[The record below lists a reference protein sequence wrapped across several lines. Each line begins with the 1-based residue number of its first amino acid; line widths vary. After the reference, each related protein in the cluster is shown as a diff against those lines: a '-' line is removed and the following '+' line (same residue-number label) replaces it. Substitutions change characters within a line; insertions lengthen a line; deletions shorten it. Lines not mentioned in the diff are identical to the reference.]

1 MFSATLRV
9 WIGLVIPG
17 RIGSSALASLANQR
31 CRTSNPQKRIL
42 GGNIARFVVLVNDRS
57 AEVDVAEDMPL
68 LYVLANALDLK
79 GPRFG
84 CGLAAVTVYFGRGE
98 FGQGTLTGMML

>member
-1 MFSATLRV
+1 
-9 WIGLVIPG
+9 
-17 RIGSSALASLANQR
+17 
-31 CRTSNPQKRIL
+31 
-42 GGNIARFVVLVNDRS
+42 
-57 AEVDVAEDMPL
+57 VAEDMPL

>member
-1 MFSATLRV
+1 
-9 WIGLVIPG
+9 
-17 RIGSSALASLANQR
+17 
-31 CRTSNPQKRIL
+31 
-42 GGNIARFVVLVNDRS
+42 VNDRS